1 MLFIWTVAIDANI
14 YPPMLI
20 NFLALNIV
28 LCAFFT
34 IPILLNWK
42 NSIILKRIKINGVSK
57 FHFILVLYLIF
68 IPLFMISVLFNM
80 LIFFILTKLG
90 IHVLQSFLSPI
101 IDFVNV
107 SLGNFTAYTLII
119 SFFILVMFAMF
130 LFSILLIVIFKMN
143 KNSYIRLTLFGF
155 LLFTLIFSDII
166 VNSQMSSQWEWMVI
180 IGYFSPGRYFMWFAL
195 FINSYANIDPLGMTQ
210 IIDYVSGQASFPKM
224 WIPSL
229 ISIILLSI
237 STPISFKLFNWR

>member
-1 MLFIWTVAIDANI
+1 
-14 YPPMLI
+14 
-20 NFLALNIV
+20 
-28 LCAFFT
+28 
-34 IPILLNWK
+34 
-42 NSIILKRIKINGVSK
+42 GVSK

-130 LFSILLIVIFKMN
+130 L
-143 KNSYIRLTLFGF
+143 
-155 LLFTLIFSDII
+155 
-166 VNSQMSSQWEWMVI
+166 
-180 IGYFSPGRYFMWFAL
+180 
-195 FINSYANIDPLGMTQ
+195 
-210 IIDYVSGQASFPKM
+210 
-224 WIPSL
+224 
-229 ISIILLSI
+229 
-237 STPISFKLFNWR
+237 